1 MSLSRR
7 DFMKVVSST
16 AVATGLI
23 GCGSD
28 DNESVAVS
36 FVHGVA
42 SGDPTQT
49 QVIIWTRVTT
59 AASYVDVSWQ
69 VASDMEFLNV
79 VQSGIFTT
87 DTGRDFTVKVDVQN
101 LNANSQYYY
110 RFMVGEMMS
119 EVGQTQTLPED
130 GVEKASMAVVSCA
143 NYPAGYFHVY
153 REILNQHEQ
162 SPFDVVLHLGDYIY
176 EYGAGGYASEDAAAL
191 GREPSKGTECITLDD
206 YRKRYAQYRQDA
218 DLQALHAKLPMIAVW
233 DDHELANDT
242 WKNGAENHQDDEGS
256 FIDRRAAAA
265 AAWTEWLPVRENTF
279 SNMLIY
285 RQFSFGNLVNLM
297 MLDTRLVGRDKPL
310 DYFSLSAPTMEAIG
324 GLVAQS
330 RSAPTMEAIGGLVA
344 QSRSADRELLGTEQ
358 LAWLMNEFNTHDA
371 KWNVLGQQVLM
382 SRMEL
387 PSSVM
392 TAMFQLFTSTEEKKT
407 EALLAVNTAITG
419 YLADPSADPISLP
432 YNLDAWD
439 GYYVEREKV
448 YQLAKASSG
457 NFVCLAGDT
466 HNAWASELKDVS
478 NNPIG
483 VEFATSSVSSPGLE
497 EYLALDPVAIAQMEY
512 TLPHLVSELQWA
524 DIKQRGFMRVTF
536 TADAAQSTWY
546 LVSTIKDKKYQVTTK
561 SASTTNGTTLDI
573 I

>member
-36 FVHGVA
+36 FEHGVA

-69 VASDMEFLNV
+69 VASDIEFLNV
-79 VQSGIFTT
+79 VQSGVFTT

-285 RQFSFGNLVNLM
+285 RQFSFGSLVNLM
-297 MLDTRLVGRDKPL
+297 MIDTRLVGRDKPL
-310 DYFSLSAPTMEAIG
+310 DYFSL
-324 GLVAQS
+324 
-330 RSAPTMEAIGGLVA
+330 SAPTMEAIGGLVA

>member
-36 FVHGVA
+36 FEHGVA

-69 VASDMEFLNV
+69 VASDMEFSNV
-79 VQSGIFTT
+79 VQSGVFTT

-310 DYFSLSAPTMEAIG
+310 DYFSLS
-324 GLVAQS
+324 V
-330 RSAPTMEAIGGLVA
+330 PTMEAIGGLVA

-419 YLADPSADPISLP
+419 YLADPSAEPISLP

>member
-36 FVHGVA
+36 FEHGVA

-69 VASDMEFLNV
+69 VASDMEFSNV
-79 VQSGIFTT
+79 VQSGVFTT

-110 RFMVGEMMS
+110 RFIVGEMMS

-330 RSAPTMEAIGGLVA
+330 RSA
-344 QSRSADRELLGTEQ
+344 DRELLGTEQ
-358 LAWLMNEFNTHDA
+358 LAWLMKEFNTHDA

-392 TAMFQLFTSTEEKKT
+392 TAMFQLFTSTEDKKT

-512 TLPHLVSELQWA
+512 TLPHLVSELKWA

>member
-36 FVHGVA
+36 FEHGVA

-69 VASDMEFLNV
+69 VASDIEFLNV
-79 VQSGIFTT
+79 VQSGVFTT

-191 GREPSKGTECITLDD
+191 GREPSKGAECITLDD

-310 DYFSLSAPTMEAIG
+310 DYFSL
-324 GLVAQS
+324 
-330 RSAPTMEAIGGLVA
+330 SAPTMEAIGGLVA

>member
-36 FVHGVA
+36 FEHGVA

-69 VASDMEFLNV
+69 VASDIEFLNV
-79 VQSGIFTT
+79 VQSGVFTT

-153 REILNQHEQ
+153 HEILNQHEQ

-176 EYGAGGYASEDAAAL
+176 EYGTGGYASEDAAAL

-330 RSAPTMEAIGGLVA
+330 RSA
-344 QSRSADRELLGTEQ
+344 DRELLGTEQ

-387 PSSVM
+387 PSSVT

>member
-36 FVHGVA
+36 FEHGVA

-69 VASDMEFLNV
+69 VASDMEFSNV
-79 VQSGIFTT
+79 VQSGVFTT

-110 RFMVGEMMS
+110 RFIVGEMMS

-191 GREPSKGTECITLDD
+191 GREPSKGAECITLDD

-242 WKNGAENHQDDEGS
+242 WKNGAENHQDDDGS

-330 RSAPTMEAIGGLVA
+330 RSA
-344 QSRSADRELLGTEQ
+344 DRELLGTEQ
-358 LAWLMNEFNTHDA
+358 LAWLMKEFNTHDA

-392 TAMFQLFTSTEEKKT
+392 KAMFQLFTSTEEKKT

>member
-36 FVHGVA
+36 FEHGVA

-69 VASDMEFLNV
+69 VASDMEFSNV
-79 VQSGIFTT
+79 VQSGVFTT

-110 RFMVGEMMS
+110 RFIVGEMMS

-191 GREPSKGTECITLDD
+191 GREPSKGAECITLDD

-285 RQFSFGNLVNLM
+285 RQFSFGSLVNLM

-324 GLVAQS
+324 GLV
-330 RSAPTMEAIGGLVA
+330 V

-392 TAMFQLFTSTEEKKT
+392 TAMFQLFTFTEEKKT

>member
-79 VQSGIFTT
+79 VQSGVFTT

-110 RFMVGEMMS
+110 RFIVGEMMS

-330 RSAPTMEAIGGLVA
+330 RSADG
-344 QSRSADRELLGTEQ
+344 ELLGTEQ

>member
-36 FVHGVA
+36 FEHGVA

-69 VASDMEFLNV
+69 VASDMEFSNV
-79 VQSGIFTT
+79 VQSGVFTT

-110 RFMVGEMMS
+110 RFIVGEMMS

-191 GREPSKGTECITLDD
+191 GREPSKGAECITLDD

-285 RQFSFGNLVNLM
+285 SQFSFGNLVNLM

-310 DYFSLSAPTMEAIG
+310 DYFSL
-324 GLVAQS
+324 
-330 RSAPTMEAIGGLVA
+330 SAPTMEAIGGLVA

-497 EYLALDPVAIAQMEY
+497 EYLALDSVAIAQMEY

>member
-36 FVHGVA
+36 FEHGVA

-69 VASDMEFLNV
+69 VASDIEFLNV
-79 VQSGIFTT
+79 VQSGVFTT

-206 YRKRYAQYRQDA
+206 YRKRYAQYRQDV

-330 RSAPTMEAIGGLVA
+330 RSA
-344 QSRSADRELLGTEQ
+344 DRELLGTEQ
-358 LAWLMNEFNTHDA
+358 LAWLMKEFNTHDA

>member
-36 FVHGVA
+36 FEHGVA

-69 VASDMEFLNV
+69 VASDMEFSNV
-79 VQSGIFTT
+79 VQSGVFTT

-110 RFMVGEMMS
+110 RFIVGEMMS

-162 SPFDVVLHLGDYIY
+162 SPFNVVLHLGDYIY

-191 GREPSKGTECITLDD
+191 GREPSKGAECITLDD

-285 RQFSFGNLVNLM
+285 RQFSFGSLVNLM

-324 GLVAQS
+324 GLV
-330 RSAPTMEAIGGLVA
+330 V

>member
-36 FVHGVA
+36 FEHGVA

-69 VASDMEFLNV
+69 VASDMEFSNV
-79 VQSGIFTT
+79 VQSGVFTT

-310 DYFSLSAPTMEAIG
+310 DYFSLNT
-324 GLVAQS
+324 
-330 RSAPTMEAIGGLVA
+330 PTMEAIGGLVA

-419 YLADPSADPISLP
+419 YLADPSADPIFLP

>member
-36 FVHGVA
+36 FEHGVA

-79 VQSGIFTT
+79 VQSGVFTT

-119 EVGQTQTLPED
+119 EVGQTQTLPGD

-153 REILNQHEQ
+153 HEILNQHEQ

-176 EYGAGGYASEDAAAL
+176 EYGTGGYASEDAAAL
-191 GREPSKGTECITLDD
+191 GREPSKGAECITLDD

-330 RSAPTMEAIGGLVA
+330 RSA
-344 QSRSADRELLGTEQ
+344 DRELLGTEQ
-358 LAWLMNEFNTHDA
+358 LAWLMKEFNTHDA

>member
-69 VASDMEFLNV
+69 VASDIEFLNV
-79 VQSGIFTT
+79 VQSGVFTT

-110 RFMVGEMMS
+110 RFIVGEMMS

-130 GVEKASMAVVSCA
+130 GVDKASMAVVSCA

-242 WKNGAENHQDDEGS
+242 WKNGAENHQDDDGR

-310 DYFSLSAPTMEAIG
+310 DYFSLS
-324 GLVAQS
+324 V
-330 RSAPTMEAIGGLVA
+330 PTMEAIGGLVA

-561 SASTTNGTTLDI
+561 SVSTTNGTTLDI

>member
-7 DFMKVVSST
+7 DFIKVVSST

-36 FVHGVA
+36 FEHGVA

-49 QVIIWTRVTT
+49 QVIIWTRVTI

-69 VASDMEFLNV
+69 VASDMEFSNV
-79 VQSGIFTT
+79 VQSGVFTT

-242 WKNGAENHQDDEGS
+242 WKNGAENHQDDEGR

-330 RSAPTMEAIGGLVA
+330 RSA
-344 QSRSADRELLGTEQ
+344 DRELLGTEQ
-358 LAWLMNEFNTHDA
+358 LAWLMKEFNTHDA

>member
-69 VASDMEFLNV
+69 VASDIEFLNV
-79 VQSGIFTT
+79 VQSGVFTT

-110 RFMVGEMMS
+110 RFIVGEMMS

-130 GVEKASMAVVSCA
+130 RVDKASMAVVSCA

-242 WKNGAENHQDDEGS
+242 WKNGAENHQDDDGS

-330 RSAPTMEAIGGLVA
+330 RSA
-344 QSRSADRELLGTEQ
+344 DRELLGTEQ
-358 LAWLMNEFNTHDA
+358 LAWLMKEFNTHDA

-546 LVSTIKDKKYQVTTK
+546 LVSTIKDKKYQVRTK

>member
-79 VQSGIFTT
+79 VQSGVFTT

-110 RFMVGEMMS
+110 RFIVGEMMS

-310 DYFSLSAPTMEAIG
+310 DYFSL
-324 GLVAQS
+324 
-330 RSAPTMEAIGGLVA
+330 SAPTMEAIGGLVA

>member
-36 FVHGVA
+36 FEHGVA

-69 VASDMEFLNV
+69 VASDMEFSNV
-79 VQSGIFTT
+79 VQSGVFTT

-176 EYGAGGYASEDAAAL
+176 EYGTGGYASEDAAAL
-191 GREPSKGTECITLDD
+191 GREPSKGAECITLDD

-285 RQFSFGNLVNLM
+285 RQFSFGSLVNLM

-310 DYFSLSAPTMEAIG
+310 DYFSL
-324 GLVAQS
+324 
-330 RSAPTMEAIGGLVA
+330 SAPTMEAIGGLVA

-392 TAMFQLFTSTEEKKT
+392 TVMFQLFTSTEEKKT

>member
-36 FVHGVA
+36 FEHGVA

-69 VASDMEFLNV
+69 VASDIEFLNV
-79 VQSGIFTT
+79 VQSGVFTT

-130 GVEKASMAVVSCA
+130 GIEKASMAVVSCA

-153 REILNQHEQ
+153 HEILNQHEQ

-176 EYGAGGYASEDAAAL
+176 EYGTGGYASEDAAAL

-310 DYFSLSAPTMEAIG
+310 DYFSL
-324 GLVAQS
+324 
-330 RSAPTMEAIGGLVA
+330 SAPTMEAIGGLVA

>member
-36 FVHGVA
+36 FEHGVA

-69 VASDMEFLNV
+69 VASDIEFLNV
-79 VQSGIFTT
+79 VQSGVFTT

-176 EYGAGGYASEDAAAL
+176 EYGTGGYASEDAAAL
-191 GREPSKGTECITLDD
+191 GREPSKGAECITLDD

-330 RSAPTMEAIGGLVA
+330 RSA
-344 QSRSADRELLGTEQ
+344 DRELLGTEQ
-358 LAWLMNEFNTHDA
+358 LAWLMKEFNTHDA

>member
-36 FVHGVA
+36 FEHGVA

-59 AASYVDVSWQ
+59 AASYVDVTWQ
-69 VASDMEFLNV
+69 VASDMEFSNV
-79 VQSGIFTT
+79 VQSGVFTT

-242 WKNGAENHQDDEGS
+242 WKNGAENHQDDEGR

-285 RQFSFGNLVNLM
+285 CQFSFGNLVNLM

-330 RSAPTMEAIGGLVA
+330 RSA
-344 QSRSADRELLGTEQ
+344 DRELLGTEQ
-358 LAWLMNEFNTHDA
+358 LAWLMKEFNTHDA

>member
-36 FVHGVA
+36 FEHGVA

-69 VASDMEFLNV
+69 VASEMEFSNV
-79 VQSGIFTT
+79 VQSGVFTT

-110 RFMVGEMMS
+110 RFIVGEMMS

-242 WKNGAENHQDDEGS
+242 WKNGAENHQDDDGS

-310 DYFSLSAPTMEAIG
+310 DYFSLS
-324 GLVAQS
+324 V
-330 RSAPTMEAIGGLVA
+330 PTMEAIGGLVA

>member
-1 MSLSRR
+1 NFLSPP
-7 DFMKVVSST
+7 

-36 FVHGVA
+36 FEHGIA

-69 VASDMEFLNV
+69 VASDIEFLNV
-79 VQSGIFTT
+79 VQSGVFTT

-310 DYFSLSAPTMEAIG
+310 DYFSLSAPTMK
-324 GLVAQS
+324 
-330 RSAPTMEAIGGLVA
+330 AIGGLVA

-358 LAWLMNEFNTHDA
+358 LAWLMKEFNTHDA

>member
-36 FVHGVA
+36 FEHGVA

-69 VASDMEFLNV
+69 VASDMEFSNV
-79 VQSGIFTT
+79 VQSGVFTT

-310 DYFSLSAPTMEAIG
+310 DYFSLS
-324 GLVAQS
+324 V
-330 RSAPTMEAIGGLVA
+330 PTMEAIGGLVA

-358 LAWLMNEFNTHDA
+358 LAWLMKEFNTHDA

>member
-36 FVHGVA
+36 FEHGVA

-69 VASDMEFLNV
+69 VASDMEFSNV
-79 VQSGIFTT
+79 VQSGVFTT

-110 RFMVGEMMS
+110 RFIVGEMMS

-191 GREPSKGTECITLDD
+191 GREPSKGAECITLDD

-330 RSAPTMEAIGGLVA
+330 RSA
-344 QSRSADRELLGTEQ
+344 DRELLGTEQ
-358 LAWLMNEFNTHDA
+358 LAWLIKEFNTHDA

>member
-69 VASDMEFLNV
+69 VASDMEFSNV
-79 VQSGIFTT
+79 VQSGVFTT

-310 DYFSLSAPTMEAIG
+310 DYFSLN
-324 GLVAQS
+324 
-330 RSAPTMEAIGGLVA
+330 APTMEAIGGLVA

>member
-36 FVHGVA
+36 FEHGVA

-69 VASDMEFLNV
+69 VASDMEFSNV
-79 VQSGIFTT
+79 VQSGVFTT

-330 RSAPTMEAIGGLVA
+330 RSA
-344 QSRSADRELLGTEQ
+344 DRELLGTEQ
-358 LAWLMNEFNTHDA
+358 LAWLMKEFNTHDA

>member
-36 FVHGVA
+36 FEHGVA

-69 VASDMEFLNV
+69 VASDMEFSNV
-79 VQSGIFTT
+79 VQSGVFTT

-330 RSAPTMEAIGGLVA
+330 RSA
-344 QSRSADRELLGTEQ
+344 DRELLGTEQ

-524 DIKQRGFMRVTF
+524 DIKRRGFMRVTF

>member
-16 AVATGLI
+16 AVATGLV

-36 FVHGVA
+36 FEHGVA

-49 QVIIWTRVTT
+49 QVIIWTRVTI

-69 VASDMEFLNV
+69 VASDMEFSNV
-79 VQSGIFTT
+79 VQSGVFTT

-110 RFMVGEMMS
+110 RFIVGEMMS

-324 GLVAQS
+324 GLV
-330 RSAPTMEAIGGLVA
+330 V

-512 TLPHLVSELQWA
+512 TLPHLVSELKWA

-536 TADAAQSTWY
+536 TAEAAQSTWY

>member
-28 DNESVAVS
+28 DNGSVAAS
-36 FVHGVA
+36 FEHGVA

-59 AASYVDVSWQ
+59 TASYVDVSWQ
-69 VASDMEFLNV
+69 VASDMGFSNV
-79 VQSGIFTT
+79 VQSSVFTT

-110 RFMVGEMMS
+110 RFIVGEMMS

-130 GVEKASMAVVSCA
+130 DVEKASMAVVSCA

-310 DYFSLSAPTMEAIG
+310 DYFSLS
-324 GLVAQS
+324 V
-330 RSAPTMEAIGGLVA
+330 PTMEAIGGLVA

-546 LVSTIKDKKYQVTTK
+546 LVSTIKDKKYQVTMK

>member
-36 FVHGVA
+36 FEHGVA

-69 VASDMEFLNV
+69 VASDMEFSNV
-79 VQSGIFTT
+79 VQSGVFTT

-310 DYFSLSAPTMEAIG
+310 AYFSLN
-324 GLVAQS
+324 
-330 RSAPTMEAIGGLVA
+330 APTMEAIGGLVA

>member
-36 FVHGVA
+36 FEHGVA

-69 VASDMEFLNV
+69 VASDMEFSNV
-79 VQSGIFTT
+79 VQSGVFTT

-119 EVGQTQTLPED
+119 EVGKTQTLPED

-310 DYFSLSAPTMEAIG
+310 DYFSLN
-324 GLVAQS
+324 
-330 RSAPTMEAIGGLVA
+330 APTMEAIGGLVA